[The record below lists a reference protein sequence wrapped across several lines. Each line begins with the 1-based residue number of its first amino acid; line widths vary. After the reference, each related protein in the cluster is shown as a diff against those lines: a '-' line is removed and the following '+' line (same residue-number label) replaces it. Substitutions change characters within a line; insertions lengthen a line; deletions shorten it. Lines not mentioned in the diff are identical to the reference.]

1 MGIIFLLAIIQ
12 TWLTMTMPEYMSEIT
27 QLVQTEGSAM
37 GDVLTAGGKMLLCA
51 LGTLATASV
60 TVLCT
65 AQVSAGLSANLRS
78 AVFYKVQSFSMQ
90 EIGKFSTSS
99 LLTRTT
105 NDVMQVQMLLVLG
118 TEILF
123 KAPMTAIWA
132 IVKIAGKSWQWTTA
146 TAVAVVILL
155 MIVSICLSLSLP
167 KFKRMQKL
175 TDNLN
180 RVTRENLN
188 GLQVI
193 RAYNAE
199 EYQEKKFETAN
210 EELKSAQLFTGRVM
224 GFLSP
229 GIQAVMNGISL
240 SVYWIGAYLIQNAAV
255 SDKLSLFSEMVVFSQ
270 YAVQVVMAFMMLV
283 MISVLLPRALGFC
296 ETNQ

>member
-1 MGIIFLLAIIQ
+1 
-12 TWLTMTMPEYMSEIT
+12 
-27 QLVQTEGSAM
+27 
-37 GDVLTAGGKMLLCA
+37 
-51 LGTLATASV
+51 
-60 TVLCT
+60 
-65 AQVSAGLSANLRS
+65 
-78 AVFYKVQSFSMQ
+78 
-90 EIGKFSTSS
+90 
-99 LLTRTT
+99 
-105 NDVMQVQMLLVLG
+105 
-118 TEILF
+118 
-123 KAPMTAIWA
+123 
-132 IVKIAGKSWQWTTA
+132 
-146 TAVAVVILL
+146 
-155 MIVSICLSLSLP
+155 
-167 KFKRMQKL
+167 MQKL

>member
-1 MGIIFLLAIIQ
+1 M
-12 TWLTMTMPEYMSEIT
+12 
-27 QLVQTEGSAM
+27 
-37 GDVLTAGGKMLLCA
+37 
-51 LGTLATASV
+51 
-60 TVLCT
+60 
-65 AQVSAGLSANLRS
+65 
-78 AVFYKVQSFSMQ
+78 
-90 EIGKFSTSS
+90 
-99 LLTRTT
+99 
-105 NDVMQVQMLLVLG
+105 
-118 TEILF
+118 
-123 KAPMTAIWA
+123 
-132 IVKIAGKSWQWTTA
+132 
-146 TAVAVVILL
+146 
-155 MIVSICLSLSLP
+155 
-167 KFKRMQKL
+167 
-175 TDNLN
+175 
-180 RVTRENLN
+180 
-188 GLQVI
+188 I